1 MDQKLNTDLQETFS
15 GFQKQLQSVL
25 ETDFF
30 RDDSL
35 MKGAIQMI
43 HSKIMQMLLQSLIP
57 EGLHQDIT
65 TDTGSKKSEI
75 RSSDAHRIL
84 DLTWKHVHYP
94 IFKYFQNWRN
104 RNVAEGSRPN
114 YAGHRQLNSI
124 LQKIF
129 PQIHKLYYSTLELIF
144 ANYNLTALIPSD
156 TRSKLNIS
164 TKKLNDDASNVLKPE
179 DSFSIDCVMASQR
192 CLLYIGCSQRYK
204 IIMEHLSDRY
214 QQADFQK
221 PLRYLDIA
229 STIVPSV
236 GETFLQRGICYTHT
250 KNFGNAAYQFVRSS
264 LSRLPSDAG
273 IPNFTNLL
281 GDPNGSLFKKLLN
294 SLDDL
299 KVQETIKK
307 RIINMEI
314 MEFYILPLIGS
325 HIFPQTWKN
334 NRHSDRL
341 KHFQTLLFDKIEIRY
356 IKNISMIFQDLIL
369 LIGSFHMYQMING
382 VSSNT
387 TSSAATIMP
396 NDKTLMNGNGSAN
409 SINNSGNSNIRSIQ
423 SETKFLEFIFKFF
436 THLIDKVI
444 MKEFKNCEMFQY
456 LAMARIMMCW
466 IKSHKNVLKFA
477 HRSTSF
483 CQSMVNLTNE
493 LLSSNDLS
501 ISFEHLHRPT
511 RDYFY
516 EEDIMLKEF
525 GPTKFTLSDFND
537 EKLLSMDNL
546 PDRLVGKSKN
556 KLTAKEEHSSRVQV
570 LVYSNK
576 KFLEKNCCGFKLDTE
591 KKRYVHTA
599 VKRVKAN
606 SLPNIAKPESVT
618 KSFSIDGAGSGKIY
632 PQKNGFSVAFTTR
645 ENSNASG
652 GSSMDMSTSPH
663 YTEEAVKDNTTPAN
677 PVWNYS
683 GSSAP
688 QPPLS
693 FNVTPSFS
701 VSTTVERSE
710 NEKSFSLYNRTE
722 MSNHGNNSAST
733 NTSNGSVS
741 SPFSSIHVQSSS
753 SSIPLSSTNTNGS
766 STDSR
771 ENSNGLNEAP
781 KLNVQNLS
789 TFNYLQNA
797 SHDSQISIFARD
809 SVVMSSQA
817 NNSAGLYEQA
827 QQRTYM
833 GSQYAQFHNPFTSFS
848 PQFDNLQNQEN
859 HPQNS
864 TNIRRDSQFF
874 PNNNV
879 SIAGDRLPSMAEKA
893 DDQFNFFFYS

>member
-1 MDQKLNTDLQETFS
+1 M
-15 GFQKQLQSVL
+15 L
-25 ETDFF
+25 ETDIF
-30 RDDSL
+30 RDDTVV
-35 MKGAIQMI
+35 KGAIQMI
-43 HSKIMQMLLQSLIP
+43 HSKIMQMLPQALVP
-57 EGLHQDIT
+57 EGVPQGTNRDSVTLSVDAHDIR
-65 TDTGSKKSEI
+65 SNPEI
-75 RSSDAHRIL
+75 RSSDAHLIL
-84 DLTWKHVHYP
+84 DLTWKRVHYP

-129 PQIHKLYYSTLELIF
+129 PQIHKLYYSTVELIF

-164 TKKLNDDASNVLKPE
+164 AKKFNDDALGVLTPE
-179 DSFSIDCVMASQR
+179 DPFAIDCVMTLQR
-192 CLLYIGCSQRYK
+192 CLLYIGCAQRYK

-221 PLRYLDIA
+221 PIRYLDIS

-250 KNFGNAAYQFVRSS
+250 KNFGNAAYQFARSS

-273 IPNFTNLL
+273 TLNFSNLL

-369 LIGSFHMYQMING
+369 LIGGFHMHQLING
-382 VSSNT
+382 ASSNATSFTET
-387 TSSAATIMP
+387 TFNSGKP
-396 NDKTLMNGNGSAN
+396 LLNEDGSAN
-409 SINNSGNSNIRSIQ
+409 NANGSGNSNSGIGEGQ
-423 SETKFLEFIFKFF
+423 HHSEAKFLEFIFKFF
-436 THLIDKVI
+436 THLVDKVI
-444 MKEFKNCEMFQY
+444 MKEFRNYEMYQY
-456 LAMARIMMCW
+456 LAMVRIMMCW
-466 IKSHKNVLKFA
+466 IKSHKNVLRFA
-477 HRSTSF
+477 HRSTAF
-483 CQSMVNLTNE
+483 CQSIVNLTNE
-493 LLSSNDLS
+493 FLSSNEWSIDL
-501 ISFEHLHRPT
+501 ENLHRPT

-525 GPTKFTLSDFND
+525 QPTKFTLSDFND
-537 EKLLSMDNL
+537 EKLLAMDNL
-546 PDRLVGKSKN
+546 PDRLVGKIKT

-570 LVYSNK
+570 LVFSNK
-576 KFLEKNCCGFKLDTE
+576 KFLEKNCCGFQLDAE
-591 KKRYVHTA
+591 SRRYVNTA
-599 VKRVKAN
+599 VKRNKAK
-606 SLPNIAKPESVT
+606 SLPNINKFEPIT
-618 KSFSIDGAGSGKIY
+618 KSFSSENGNGKSY
-632 PQKNGFSVAFTTR
+632 QQKNGFSVAFTTR
-645 ENSNASG
+645 ENSNES
-652 GSSMDMSTSPH
+652 GSSADLSSSPRLTDNILKDNSTSG
-663 YTEEAVKDNTTPAN
+663 N
-677 PVWNYS
+677 VWNYS

-688 QPPLS
+688 QAPLN
-693 FNVTPSFS
+693 FNPNSSFS
-701 VSTTVERSE
+701 VSTRLERNE
-710 NEKSFSLYNRTE
+710 NEKSFSLFNRTE
-722 MSNHGNNSAST
+722 LLNNCHNGSNST
-733 NTSNGSVS
+733 STSNGSVS
-741 SPFSSIHVQSSS
+741 SPFSSMHVQSSS
-753 SSIPLSSTNTNGS
+753 SSIPLSSTNTTAS

-771 ENSNGLNEAP
+771 EDSNGLHEDP
-781 KLNVQNLS
+781 KLNGQNLS
-789 TFNYLQNA
+789 TFNNYLQNN

-809 SVVMSSQA
+809 NVVISSQV

-833 GSQYAQFHNPFTSFS
+833 GSQYAQFNNPFHSFS
-848 PQFDNLQNQEN
+848 PQFDNLRNHENPSQNPSN
-859 HPQNS
+859 V
-864 TNIRRDSQFF
+864 RRDSQFF
-874 PNNNV
+874 PNNNL
-879 SIAGDRLPSMAEKA
+879 STAADCLPSMAQKV